1 MGCGDEHEIAY
12 QGGSRNSLQSGLR
25 FIYDGETG
33 AIFTRTPSS
42 WAKIGLFYLVYYACL
57 AGFFVGM
64 LSIFLHLCTNE
75 DQPRLI
81 GKHSILPQNPCM
93 GFRPQPDE
101 DMSIIKF
108 DAKDPKSYDDY
119 VRAMTAFLM
128 NPRGRVGQGGD
139 ENEKDGVIGYE
150 HGQENL
156 RRCIIGGGVTKD
168 KADVESAGKLS
179 GAPCAFNLTEMP
191 EVVEEC
197 LQPNSTGVRTFG
209 FDKGQPCVIIK
220 LNRIID
226 FVPILKRPAFVK
238 RSIVKRS
245 VVKRSVVEG
254 ANINESLVEATKT
267 NNSAVVKPAKTND
280 SAVVEP
286 ENTNNSA
293 VVEPTKTN
301 DSAVIE
307 PSKTNNSAVIEPS
320 KTNDSAVMEPSKTND
335 SAVMEPAKTNDS
347 VVDKPA
353 EMIVSTSAPT
363 SASAAAVDDDD
374 QLLEIRCEGLHSA
387 DEDNIGSID
396 YYPKPGVDLAFFPFR
411 GEKNYLSPLIFVKF
425 RNVTRNVLVQVA
437 CRPVNADNILQEK
450 HSKASGQVQFEL
462 MISEDGTGDAGDEK
476 PSMES
481 TKS

>member
-75 DQPRLI
+75 EQPRLI
-81 GKHSILPQNPCM
+81 GSHSILPQNPCM

-119 VRAMTAFLM
+119 VRAMTAFLT

-139 ENEKDGVIGYE
+139 ENEKDAVIGYE

-156 RRCIIGGGVTKD
+156 RRCIGGGGVTKD
-168 KADVESAGKLS
+168 EADDKSAGKLS

-226 FVPILKRPAFVK
+226 FVPILKRPAVVKRSVVK

-245 VVKRSVVEG
+245 VIEE
-254 ANINESLVEATKT
+254 ANINKSLVEAAKT
-267 NNSAVVKPAKTND
+267 NDFAVVKFAKTND

-286 ENTNNSA
+286 AKTNDSA
-293 VVEPTKTN
+293 VDKPAKTN

-307 PSKTNNSAVIEPS
+307 PA
-320 KTNDSAVMEPSKTND
+320 KTNDSA
-335 SAVMEPAKTNDS
+335 
-347 VVDKPA
+347 VDKPA
-353 EMIVSTSAPT
+353 EMIVSTFAPT
-363 SASAAAVDDDD
+363 SASAAAVDDD

-411 GEKNYLSPLIFVKF
+411 GEKDYLSPLIFVKF

-437 CRPVNADNILQEK
+437 CRPVNAENIVQEK

-462 MISEDGTGDAGDEK
+462 MISEDGVGDADDDGEN

>member
-1 MGCGDEHEIAY
+1 
-12 QGGSRNSLQSGLR
+12 
-25 FIYDGETG
+25 
-33 AIFTRTPSS
+33 
-42 WAKIGLFYLVYYACL
+42 
-57 AGFFVGM
+57 
-64 LSIFLHLCTNE
+64 
-75 DQPRLI
+75 
-81 GKHSILPQNPCM
+81 M

-108 DAKDPKSYDDY
+108 DAKDPNSYDDY

-139 ENEKDGVIGYE
+139 ENEKDGIIGYE

-156 RRCIIGGGVTKD
+156 RRCIIGGSSVTKD
-168 KADVESAGKLS
+168 KTDDERAGKLS
-179 GAPCAFNLTEMP
+179 GGNHCQCKCRAPCAFNLTEMP

-226 FVPILKRPAFVK
+226 FVPILKRPAVVK
-238 RSIVKRS
+238 RSIVKQS
-245 VVKRSVVEG
+245 IVKRSIVEG

-267 NNSAVVKPAKTND
+267 NDSAVFKPAKTND
-280 SAVVEP
+280 SAIVEP
-286 ENTNNSA
+286 ANTNNSA
-293 VVEPTKTN
+293 VVEPTKT

-307 PSKTNNSAVIEPS
+307 PA
-320 KTNDSAVMEPSKTND
+320 KTNDSAVVEPAKTND
-335 SAVMEPAKTNDS
+335 SAVMEPAMTNDS
-347 VVDKPA
+347 AVGKPA

-363 SASAAAVDDDD
+363 SASAAAVDDD
-374 QLLEIRCEGLHSA
+374 QVLEIRCEGLHSA

-396 YYPKPGVDLAFFPFR
+396 YYPKPGVDLVFFPFR

-437 CRPVNADNILQEK
+437 CRPVNAENIVQEK

-462 MISEDGTGDAGDEK
+462 MISEDGAGDAGDDDDEK